1 MTYIPVTMNWD
12 WDKLQEKRQ
21 RQGRGPVNNPRGR
34 NEEPTPPGEGRP
46 DFGNVSGMFKRMSG
60 MKGSGWLLL
69 VAVGVWLLSG
79 IYIVN
84 PDEQGVI
91 LRFGKY
97 NRLSRGRTTRCPTPL
112 KAALRP
118 RSRRCSGWRWAFA
131 P

>member
-84 PDEQGVI
+84 QYNITCREERGPSLKNYLKSYNHKIIPIMLTI
-91 LRFGKY
+91 LSSV
-97 NRLSRGRTTRCPTPL
+97 L
-112 KAALRP
+112 
-118 RSRRCSGWRWAFA
+118 
-131 P
+131 